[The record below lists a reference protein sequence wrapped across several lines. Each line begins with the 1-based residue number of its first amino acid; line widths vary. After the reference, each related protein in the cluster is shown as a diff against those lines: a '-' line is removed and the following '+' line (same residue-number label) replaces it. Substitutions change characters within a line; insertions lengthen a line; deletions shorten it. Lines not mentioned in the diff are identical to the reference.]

1 MSRDA
6 WLPRSSVALM
16 AEVIAGGIRFHVQR
30 LRAHRPP
37 GSTNHPA
44 HSPTVVFVHGL
55 GVDNMSSFYYTLAN
69 PAARAGADVI
79 LYDLRGHGDTERPP
93 TGYTVEASVCD
104 LTALLDALGVSGP
117 VHLVGNS
124 FGGTVALAL
133 AVAHPARVASVLL
146 IEGLIESAAMD
157 EEEWEEKLA
166 RMLAEGMQLRRVLS
180 GRAQY
185 ARKLHSFGAAVDALV
200 NGTTLTA
207 DLRAQRPFRGA
218 DLRSVTCPVAAVYG
232 DKSDIIDQGY
242 RLKHLLPNCEL
253 IVVPKCGH
261 FLIIEAPDILRDLLL
276 RWLSFDTEPDVVPVE
291 NVLVP

>member
-1 MSRDA
+1 
-6 WLPRSSVALM
+6 M
-16 AEVIAGGIRFHVQR
+16 AEVTAGGIRFHVQR
-30 LRAHRPP
+30 LPAHRTT
-37 GSTNHPA
+37 GATDHPA
-44 HSPTVVFVHGL
+44 DSPTVVFVHGL
-55 GVDNMSSFYYTLAN
+55 GIDNMSSFYYTLAN

-93 TGYTVEASVCD
+93 TGYSVEASVCD

-133 AVAHPARVASVLL
+133 AMAHPARVASVLL
-146 IEGLIESAAMD
+146 IEALIEAAAMD
-157 EEEWEEKLA
+157 EEEWEQKLA
-166 RMLAEGMQLRRVLS
+166 RMVAEGMKLRRVLS

-185 ARKLHSFGAAVDALV
+185 ARKLHRFDAAVDALV

-218 DLRSVTCPVAAVYG
+218 DLRSVTCRVVAVYG
-232 DKSDIIDQGY
+232 YQSDIIHQGY
-242 RLKHLLPNCEL
+242 RLKHLLPNCDL

-276 RWLSFDTEPDVVPVE
+276 RWLDSDAETHLMPVE
-291 NVLVP
+291 NALVR